1 MTRKKRNVFELL
13 SLKEKI
19 KYVKKTRQ
27 VGVLREELN
36 RARILV
42 DQLDEA
48 IAATEDEQGEQM
60 AGTLRA
66 NGWYRD
72 QMMVQK
78 ETVSNRKEF
87 LSTEVA
93 NEEKELI
100 QIRLKQDRSRDRARE
115 VERQEAIERESRQDR
130 ILNDRGRRRD

>member
-27 VGVLREELN
+27 VGLLREELT
-36 RARILV
+36 RVQILA

-48 IAATEDEQGEQM
+48 IAKSQDVKGEQQ
-60 AGTLRA
+60 AGALRV

-72 QMMVQK
+72 QMMAQK
-78 ETVSNRKEF
+78 ETVDNRSEF

-93 NEEKELI
+93 NEEKALI
-100 QIRLKQDRSRDRARE
+100 QIRLKQDRSNDRAHAYR
-115 VERQEAIERESRQDR
+115 RQEAVARENKRDR
-130 ILNDRGRRRD
+130 EITDRGRRRD